1 MIKVFTHTRLLMAL
15 SALDEREAKR
25 PGHNPYAL
33 ALYFE
38 AADDVHDARSF
49 ADAFTPSR
57 GMDRVA
63 RSLGLDLSVDR
74 GRWVLPDVVA

>member
-1 MIKVFTHTRLLMAL
+1 MTKVFTHTRLLMSL
-15 SALDEREAKR
+15 SALDGREAKR

-63 RSLGLDLSVDR
+63 RSLGLDLSVDH
-74 GRWVLPDVVA
+74 GRWVLPDVVV